1 MSSRLYV
8 VDPGSTL
15 HTLDPA
21 TGSARVAGPTNLANV
36 TDIAFH
42 GPTLYAVTFSELAR
56 LDPVTGAGTV
66 LGPIGFSTNGLAVA
80 SDGTLYAGTTGGE
93 LVTINPVT
101 GAGTLVGTFGAGLTS
116 SGDLAFDSN
125 DVLYGALDQGG
136 NVVLAQI
143 DRSSGAATVTGA
155 VGLRELYG
163 LAFHC
168 CRLYGATSAGEV
180 VDVNVASAAATVIG
194 RNGLVQWGLASRRC
208 C

>member
-8 VDPGSTL
+8 VDPASTL

-21 TGSARVAGPTNLANV
+21 TGSARAVGPTNLANV

-42 GPTLYAVTFSELAR
+42 GPTLYAVTFSQFAR
-56 LDPVTGAGTV
+56 LDPLTGAGTV

-80 SDGTLYAGTTGGE
+80 SDGILYAGTTGGE
-93 LVTINPVT
+93 LVTIDPVT
-101 GAGTLVGTFGAGLTS
+101 GAGTLVGGFGAGLTS

-136 NVVLAQI
+136 TVVLAQI
-143 DRSSGAATVTGA
+143 DRSSGAAMVIGA
-155 VGLRELYG
+155 VGLGTLYG
-163 LAFHC
+163 LAFGC

>member
-8 VDPGSTL
+8 VDPASTL

-21 TGSARVAGPTNLANV
+21 TGSARAVGPTTLANV

-42 GPTLYAVTFSELAR
+42 GPTLYAVTFSQLAR
-56 LDPVTGAGTV
+56 LDPATGAGTV
-66 LGPIGFSTNGLAVA
+66 LGPIGFTTNGLAVA

-101 GAGTLVGTFGAGLTS
+101 GAGTLVGTLGAGLSS
-116 SGDLAFDSN
+116 SGDLALDSN
-125 DVLYGALDQGG
+125 DVLYGALDHGG
-136 NVVLAQI
+136 TVILAQI
-143 DRSSGAATVTGA
+143 DRNSGAATAIGA
-155 VGLRELYG
+155 VGLGTLYG

-180 VDVNVASAAATVIG
+180 VDINVASAAATVIG
-194 RNGLVQWGLASRRC
+194 RNGLVQWGLACRHC

>member
-8 VDPGSTL
+8 VDPASTL

-21 TGSARVAGPTNLANV
+21 TGSARAVGPTNLANV

-42 GPTLYAVTFSELAR
+42 GPTLYAVTFSQLAR
-56 LDPVTGAGTV
+56 LDPLTGAGTV

-80 SDGTLYAGTTGGE
+80 SDGILYAGTTGGE
-93 LVTINPVT
+93 LVTVNPVT
-101 GAGTLVGTFGAGLTS
+101 GAGTLVGGFGAGLTS

-136 NVVLAQI
+136 TVVLAQI
-143 DRSSGAATVTGA
+143 DRSSGAATVIGA
-155 VGLRELYG
+155 VGLGTLYG

-194 RNGLVQWGLASRRC
+194 RNGLVQWGLASSHC